1 MENDRNNNVNF
12 LQSVLK
18 NDTGFRTPKNYFKDV
33 EDNFSVF
40 LAKDTFPK
48 ENSFAT
54 PKDYFEEL
62 EQSIINKITIKKE
75 VRILSL
81 RMRLLKFIPYATAA
95 SVALFLSLNYFISSR
110 TKDTSF
116 DALVRSDIEHWVIEN
131 SNELSD
137 QDFATLI
144 YSNLTNENYFAL
156 TDIKNDAI
164 EEYIINSEDS
174 SLLNEIY

>member
-1 MENDRNNNVNF
+1 
-12 LQSVLK
+12 
-18 NDTGFRTPKNYFKDV
+18 
-33 EDNFSVF
+33 
-40 LAKDTFPK
+40 
-48 ENSFAT
+48 
-54 PKDYFEEL
+54 
-62 EQSIINKITIKKE
+62 
-75 VRILSL
+75 
-81 RMRLLKFIPYATAA
+81 MRLLKFIPYATAA

-144 YSNLTNENYFAL
+144 YSNLTNENDFAL